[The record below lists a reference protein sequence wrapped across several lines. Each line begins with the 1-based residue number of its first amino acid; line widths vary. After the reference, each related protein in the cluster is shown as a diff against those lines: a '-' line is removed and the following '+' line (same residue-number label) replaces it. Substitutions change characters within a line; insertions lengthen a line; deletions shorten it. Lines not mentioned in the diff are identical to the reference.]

1 MATSIRGL
9 TVEISADASKFNKS
23 MKALKDDAKS
33 AQNELNALQKSL
45 ELEFDSKKFEQAQKK
60 MQEVID
66 LSAEKADFLRQRLK
80 ELEDVGA
87 ADTTHYRKIQADL
100 AQAELEAQKL
110 QQQFEKLNAMK
121 FEHLGNAIGDVGNK
135 ITNVGKALTPISVL
149 SAGALTGLSGLGIKA
164 AATGAEIDD
173 LSNRFGLSTKKI
185 QEWQYLAMQTG
196 VDVEVFNKAL
206 IKVRATMLDLATGTE
221 NNATKALQ
229 SLGLSMEQF
238 NSQEEMFDGV
248 INALAAM
255 KDKTLQAAYANEVF
269 GDKIATQML
278 PFLNAGEEELAKF
291 KEEFSSMSTLSSEQ
305 VSALAT
311 LDDTFNLLKESI
323 KNVGLQIGASFAPL
337 IKKTADTLQNTLIPK
352 LQQLAGW
359 FNSLSVEQQEMIVKA
374 LLLVAALAPVV
385 AIVGKLTSGVG
396 NIINMIPKLSGAL
409 SSLAAHPVIL
419 IIAAIAAI
427 LMVLYTQCEEFRE
440 SINNLVSTLAGA
452 LQPVLN
458 IIMGVLHTLIGLL
471 TPIINMLGGILATI
485 INMLVDSLTPF
496 FEMLSLIFELLKP
509 LINIALIP
517 LQMALTQLQIPLQ
530 ILGQLLG
537 WLAPLFTFFAKLVRA
552 AFQVVLTVI
561 NFVLGAVEDAINWV
575 IGKINGLIDG
585 VNSALGWLGVNIGR
599 IQDVSLR
606 IDTSGL
612 DDIDDMSIDTTPP
625 DTNVKSPDT
634 TYDDI
639 DTGNTTGDIYNY
651 DYSQNN
657 KTQNITVTIQNY
669 AEEVDVDN
677 LVNEINK
684 KLAEAM

>member
-1 MATSIRGL
+1 
-9 TVEISADASKFNKS
+9 
-23 MKALKDDAKS
+23 
-33 AQNELNALQKSL
+33 
-45 ELEFDSKKFEQAQKK
+45 
-60 MQEVID
+60 
-66 LSAEKADFLRQRLK
+66 
-80 ELEDVGA
+80 
-87 ADTTHYRKIQADL
+87 
-100 AQAELEAQKL
+100 
-110 QQQFEKLNAMK
+110 
-121 FEHLGNAIGDVGNK
+121 
-135 ITNVGKALTPISVL
+135 
-149 SAGALTGLSGLGIKA
+149 
-164 AATGAEIDD
+164 
-173 LSNRFGLSTKKI
+173 
-185 QEWQYLAMQTG
+185 
-196 VDVEVFNKAL
+196 
-206 IKVRATMLDLATGTE
+206 
-221 NNATKALQ
+221 
-229 SLGLSMEQF
+229 
-238 NSQEEMFDGV
+238 
-248 INALAAM
+248 
-255 KDKTLQAAYANEVF
+255 
-269 GDKIATQML
+269 
-278 PFLNAGEEELAKF
+278 
-291 KEEFSSMSTLSSEQ
+291 MSTLSSEQ

-337 IKKTADTLQNTLIPK
+337 IKKIADTLQNTLIPK

-359 FNSLSVEQQEMIVKA
+359 FNSLSIEQQEMIAKA
-374 LLLVAALAPVV
+374 LLLVAALAPVIT
-385 AIVGKLTSGVG
+385 IVGKLTSGVG

-409 SSLAAHPVIL
+409 SSLAAHPVVL

-452 LQPVLN
+452 LQPVLD
-458 IIMGVLHTLIGLL
+458 IIMSVLHTLIGLL

-537 WLAPLFTFFAKLVRA
+537 WLAPLFTFFAKLVKA
-552 AFQVVLTVI
+552 AFQVVLTII
-561 NFVLGAVEDAINWV
+561 NFVLGAIEDAINWV

-606 IDTSGL
+606 IDTGNL
-612 DDIDDMSIDTTPP
+612 EDIDDMSIDTTPP